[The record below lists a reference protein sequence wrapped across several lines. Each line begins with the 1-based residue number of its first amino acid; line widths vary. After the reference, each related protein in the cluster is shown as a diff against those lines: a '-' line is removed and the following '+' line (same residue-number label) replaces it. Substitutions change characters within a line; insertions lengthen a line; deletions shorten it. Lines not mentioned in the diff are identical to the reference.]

1 MSIIHK
7 TRVQKPDWVEFGLV
21 IILAVWGISVI
32 WLLQKV
38 VTARSFELLS
48 WTSLQT
54 FFVGFISI
62 VLIAIAIL
70 LADIRKEIKE
80 IY

>member
-1 MSIIHK
+1 MAIVHK
-7 TRVQKPDWVEFGLV
+7 TRIKKPDYIELGLL
-21 IILAVWGISVI
+21 IILAVWGVSVI
-32 WLLQKV
+32 WLLQRV

-54 FFVGFISI
+54 FFIGFISI
-62 VLIAIAIL
+62 ALIAIAIL
-70 LADIRKEIKE
+70 IADIRKEIKD

>member
-1 MSIIHK
+1 MAIIHK
-7 TRVQKPDWVEFGLV
+7 TRIKKPDLIELGLLV
-21 IILAVWGISVI
+21 ILAVWGISVI

-38 VTARSFELLS
+38 ITAKSFELLS

-54 FFVGFISI
+54 FFIGFISI
-62 VLIAIAIL
+62 ALIAIAIL
-70 LADIRKEIKE
+70 IADIRKEIKD

>member
-1 MSIIHK
+1 MAIIHK
-7 TRVQKPDWVEFGLV
+7 TRIKKPDWIEFGLLMV
-21 IILAVWGISVI
+21 LVVWGIAVI
-32 WLLQKV
+32 WLLQRV
-38 VTARSFELLS
+38 VTAQSFELLS

-62 VLIAIAIL
+62 VMLVIAIL
-70 LADIRKEIKE
+70 IADIRKEIKE